1 MFVSQALQKKERAQV
16 ELAKINAKTNPA
28 DAPLDKEH
36 LSDGERYMYKK
47 LGLKMKAFLLLG
59 EIFSYISLARIS
71 ILKVGSSLYE
81 LL

>member
-1 MFVSQALQKKERAQV
+1 MFFLQALQKMERAKL
-16 ELAKINAKTNPA
+16 ELAKVDAKTSPA

-59 EIFSYISLARIS
+59 EKFLMFIKL
-71 ILKVGSSLYE
+71 GC
-81 LL
+81 